1 MYSQLNIVEGKMH
14 YLYDEHGKRY
24 LDCFGGILTVSCG
37 HCHPDIVNVEMGQTK

>member
-24 LDCFGGILTVSCG
+24 LDCFGGILTVSCD
-37 HCHPDIVNVEMGQTK
+37 HCHSDIVNVEMGQTK